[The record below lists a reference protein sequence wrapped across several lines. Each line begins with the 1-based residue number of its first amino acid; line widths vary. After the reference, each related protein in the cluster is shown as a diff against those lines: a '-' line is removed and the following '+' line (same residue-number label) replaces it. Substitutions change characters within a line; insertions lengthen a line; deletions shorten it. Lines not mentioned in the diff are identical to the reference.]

1 MRRYYF
7 DVRDDDNLQTDDE
20 GRDFSSVEA
29 VQDEATVSLA
39 ELALDAMA
47 KRGADH
53 RMSIEVR
60 DDRGP
65 VLKVNCTSRLSAS
78 KEAAVSQRVQR
89 QPV

>member
-7 DVRDDDNLQTDDE
+7 EVRDDDNLQTDDE

-65 VLKVNCTSRLSAS
+65 VLKVNFPPDCRHRETETAR
-78 KEAAVSQRVQR
+78 
-89 QPV
+89 

>member
-29 VQDEATVSLA
+29 VQEEATVSLT

-47 KRGADH
+47 KTW
-53 RMSIEVR
+53 
-60 DDRGP
+60 RGP
-65 VLKVNCTSRLSAS
+65 PH
-78 KEAAVSQRVQR
+78 EH
-89 QPV
+89 

>member
-39 ELALDAMA
+39 ELPWMRWPNVARTTA
-47 KRGADH
+47 
-53 RMSIEVR
+53 
-60 DDRGP
+60 
-65 VLKVNCTSRLSAS
+65 
-78 KEAAVSQRVQR
+78 
-89 QPV
+89 

>member
-60 DDRGP
+60 DDRGA
-65 VLKVNCTSRLSAS
+65 VLKVNFPPDCRHRETETAR
-78 KEAAVSQRVQR
+78 
-89 QPV
+89 

>member
-7 DVRDDDNLQTDDE
+7 DVREDDNLQTDDE

-29 VQDEATVSLA
+29 AQDEATVSLA

-65 VLKVNCTSRLSAS
+65 VLKVNCTFEIERL
-78 KEAAVSQRVQR
+78 QRSGG
-89 QPV
+89 

>member
-1 MRRYYF
+1 MGKSMRRYYF
-7 DVRDDDNLQTDDE
+7 DVRDDNNLQTDSE
-20 GRDFSSVEA
+20 GRDFSSFEA

-60 DDRGP
+60 DDLGP
-65 VLKVNCTSRLSAS
+65 VLKVNCAFEIERL
-78 KEAAVSQRVQR
+78 QRSDG
-89 QPV
+89 